1 MKPIEI
7 IVIIASVAIVGGVFG
22 TWLYKKVTHKPT
34 GDCACCNRTNLSNN
48 TIRNTEKNKTL
59 QTQRKC

>member
-1 MKPIEI
+1 MQPIEI

-34 GDCACCNRTNLSNN
+34 GDCACCKSKSNKL
-48 TIRNTEKNKTL
+48 IKQYHK
-59 QTQRKC
+59 KYGKK